1 MTECIVDRVI
11 AEVPARPVPGAAVP
25 QWRGE
30 VLSHALSSASTAAL
44 ALEAATVAQPPT
56 QATQLQA
63 EALGQ
68 PVPPIAAPGLLVEVL
83 RRDTAAAGLVATGFD
98 AFGDRPWPGAPRG
111 VFTFRHDWAG
121 PLVERLMWQTGVVRL
136 ASGNE
141 VRQARR
147 LVPRRSITYRVGHA
161 GATDALLA
169 DWLADHLGRP
179 AWWPLPHA
187 AVQVTRAAGRG
198 AAVLAVDMTRGLAS
212 AAVSAG
218 WRLTGQGLQD
228 PPADALPVLVS
239 AVDGSQ
245 VGWQVGWQIARLAA
259 IEDGRL
265 WLAEPLARP
274 VAAGTVVTPLC
285 RGTAVDPAGLAQWVP
300 GTVDG
305 RVTADV
311 APAWPPPA
319 ALDDPRLDGL
329 PVWPDANWRDDPA
342 ANVQAVITQQDLGPA
357 DPWVRRDD
365 PWPVTTLQRRFL
377 ARNADEIAAW
387 RARLWHAQGR
397 LNGFWVPDGL
407 APVLQMTAAAGPDD
421 GFLRVTEEGIAAFW
435 HRPAACLVL
444 HPDGLRQHA
453 LTATCQADHGGV
465 LVLRSGLDAP
475 VPAGSRVV
483 RLMRG
488 RLDHDA
494 IDLHWHSPA
503 LVEIPLAVRQVP
515 EPRGHELQSDGGY
528 GGYAV

>member
-1 MTECIVDRVI
+1 MTQCIADRIV
-11 AEVPARPVPGAAVP
+11 AEVPARPAPGAAVP
-25 QWRGE
+25 QWCGE
-30 VLSHALSSASTAAL
+30 VLSHAVSGAGTAAL
-44 ALEAATVAQPPT
+44 ALEAATASRPAAQ
-56 QATQLQA
+56 AARLFA
-63 EALGQ
+63 EALAQ
-68 PVPPIAAPGLLVEVL
+68 PAPPIVAPHLLVEVL
-83 RRDTAAAGLVATGFD
+83 RRDTAAAGLVATSFD

-111 VFTFRHDWAG
+111 VFALRHDWAQ
-121 PLVERLMWQTGVVRL
+121 PLVERLQWQTGVVRL

-161 GATDALLA
+161 GAIDALLA

-179 AWWPLPHA
+179 AWWPLPQC

-198 AAVLAVDMTRGLAS
+198 AAVLAVDMARGLEF
-212 AAVSAG
+212 AAASAG

-228 PPADALPVLVS
+228 SPADALPVLVS
-239 AVDGSQ
+239 ADD
-245 VGWQVGWQIARLAA
+245 GWQVARLTG

-274 VAAGTVVTPLC
+274 VAAGTAVTPLC
-285 RGTAVDPAGLAQWVP
+285 RGTAVDPAGLTQWVP
-300 GTVDG
+300 GMVDG

-311 APAWPPPA
+311 APAVPPPA
-319 ALDDPRLDGL
+319 ALALDDPWLDGL

-342 ANVQAVITQQDLGPA
+342 ANVQAVLTQQDVSPA

-377 ARNADEIAAW
+377 ARDADEIAPW

-397 LNGFWVPDGL
+397 LNGFWLPDSL
-407 APVLQMTAAAGPDD
+407 APVLQVTAPAGPDD
-421 GFLRVTEEGIAAFW
+421 GFLRVTQPGVSAFW
-435 HRPAACLVL
+435 HRPAACAVL
-444 HPDGLRQHA
+444 HPDGLRQQA
-453 LTATCQADHGGV
+453 LTATCHADSGGV

-483 RLMRG
+483 RLMRC

-494 IDLHWHSPA
+494 IDLHWHSKA
-503 LVEIPLAVRQVP
+503 VVEIPVTARQLP
-515 EPRGHELQSDGGY
+515 EPRGHELQGY
-528 GGYAV
+528 GGYAA